1 MQTIELNV
9 DDRFYNDI
17 VKSGIDLQHELKK
30 MLKRAIYKK
39 EHTIADEIKQG
50 LSQIEHFKQGKIELQ
65 DANNFLGELKSAH

>member
-1 MQTIELNV
+1 MQTIELSV

-39 EHTIADEIKQG
+39 EHKIADEIKQG